1 MEQDPHVGEQGT
13 TAPTSQTDSNSGQV
27 RRLRFHGTGG
37 SLFGIHIVNML
48 LTGLTLGIYYF
59 WGKVK
64 VRNYVYGQSE
74 FEGDRF
80 AYHGTG
86 KELLIGWLKGAAIL
100 AAIYGISFGVLYL
113 LDERSVWR
121 QVLYLLFLLPP
132 LFFGL
137 IPIAIAGAWRY
148 RLSRSSWRNIRFS
161 FRGHTREFMKLYAPG
176 LLLTMIT
183 LGFYGPIFSCRIR
196 KFLLDRTWF
205 GNAPFSFHG
214 DGKELLW
221 PYAKAFLLTIL
232 TSLSL
237 AGLLRGLVGSAL
249 GIPELVVIV
258 FVLIVL
264 TPLGWLPMIWYA
276 ARQHRYLW
284 GHTRFGGADF
294 SCSITG
300 GSLFWLKFVNGILL
314 VVTLGFAQP
323 WVLVRTARFMFERIS
338 LHGSLDLAVI
348 EQEAREAGA
357 TGEGIADLLDT
368 ELLDMDLGI
377 L

>member
-1 MEQDPHVGEQGT
+1 MEQDPPSGEQGMA
-13 TAPTSQTDSNSGQV
+13 APATLTDSQSGQV
-27 RRLRFHGTGG
+27 RKLRFHGTGG

-64 VRNYVYGQSE
+64 VRNYVFSQSE

-86 KELLIGWLKGAAIL
+86 KELLIGWLKGMVIL
-100 AAIYGISFGVLYL
+100 AAIYGVSFAFLYL
-113 LDERSVWR
+113 SGERSVR
-121 QVLYLLFLLPP
+121 GQVLFLLFLLPP
-132 LFFGL
+132 LLFGL
-137 IPIAIAGAWRY
+137 VPIAIAGAWRY

-161 FRGHTREFMKLYAPG
+161 FRGHTREFMKLYVPG
-176 LLLTMIT
+176 LLLTIIT
-183 LGFYGPIFSCRIR
+183 LGFYSPIFGCRVR

-205 GNAPFSFHG
+205 GNAPFSFDG
-214 DGKELLW
+214 EGKELLG
-221 PYAKAFLLTIL
+221 PFAIAFFLGLPTL
-232 TSLSL
+232 GLSW
-237 AGLLRGLVGSAL
+237 
-249 GIPELVVIV
+249 
-258 FVLIVL
+258 F
-264 TPLGWLPMIWYA
+264 WYA
-276 ARQHRYLW
+276 ARQHRYHW
-284 GHTRFGGADF
+284 SHTRFGGAN
-294 SCSITG
+294 CRCEITG
-300 GSLFWLKFVNGILL
+300 GSLFWLEFVNGILL

-323 WVLVRTARFMFERIS
+323 WVLVRTVRFMFERIS

>member
-1 MEQDPHVGEQGT
+1 MERNPPGGDPVIAARHSE
-13 TAPTSQTDSNSGQV
+13 SDSNSNQV
-27 RRLRFHGTGG
+27 WKLRFHGTGG

-48 LTGLTLGIYYF
+48 LTALTLGIYYF

-64 VRNYVYGQSE
+64 VRNYVYSQSE

-100 AAIYGISFGVLYL
+100 AAIYGISFGLFYL
-113 LDERSVWR
+113 LGEKSMWG

-132 LFFGL
+132 LMFGL

-196 KFLLDRTWF
+196 KFLLDRTFF
-205 GNAPFSFHG
+205 GNAPFSFDG
-214 DGKELLW
+214 DGKELLG
-221 PYAKAFLLTIL
+221 PYAVAFFLGLPTL
-232 TSLSL
+232 GLSW
-237 AGLLRGLVGSAL
+237 
-249 GIPELVVIV
+249 
-258 FVLIVL
+258 F
-264 TPLGWLPMIWYA
+264 WYA

-284 GHTRFGGADF
+284 SHTRFAGADF
-294 SCSITG
+294 GCSITG
-300 GSLFWLKFVNGILL
+300 GSLFWLKFVNGILV

-323 WVLVRTARFMFERIS
+323 WVLVRTVRFMFERIS

>member
-1 MEQDPHVGEQGT
+1 MEQNTPGSGRNMA
-13 TAPTSQTDSNSGQV
+13 APAAQTDSQRGHV
-27 RRLRFHGTGG
+27 WKLRFHGTGG

-48 LTGLTLGIYYF
+48 LTALTLGIYYF

-64 VRNYVYGQSE
+64 VRNYVFSQSE

-86 KELLIGWLKGAAIL
+86 KELLIGWLKGMVIL
-100 AAIYGISFGVLYL
+100 AAIYGVSFAFLYL
-113 LDERSVWR
+113 SGERSVR
-121 QVLYLLFLLPP
+121 GQLLFLLFLLPP
-132 LFFGL
+132 LLFGL
-137 IPIAIAGAWRY
+137 VPIAIAGAWRY

-176 LLLTMIT
+176 LLLTMVT
-183 LGFYGPIFSCRIR
+183 LGFYGPIFSCKIR

-205 GNAPFSFHG
+205 GNAPFSFDG
-214 DGKELLW
+214 DGKELVG
-221 PYAKAFLLTIL
+221 PYAVAFFLGLPTL
-232 TSLSL
+232 GLSW
-237 AGLLRGLVGSAL
+237 
-249 GIPELVVIV
+249 
-258 FVLIVL
+258 F
-264 TPLGWLPMIWYA
+264 WYA

-284 GHTRFGGADF
+284 SHTRFGGADF
-294 SCSITG
+294 GCSITG
-300 GSLFWLKFVNGILL
+300 GSLFWLEFVNGILL

-323 WVLVRTARFMFERIS
+323 WVLVRTVRFMFERIS

>member
-1 MEQDPHVGEQGT
+1 MEQNPPGGGQGVT
-13 TAPTSQTDSNSGQV
+13 TPPAETDSQPDQV
-27 RRLRFHGTGG
+27 RKLRFHGTGG

-64 VRNYVYGQSE
+64 VRNYVFSQSE

-86 KELLIGWLKGAAIL
+86 KELLIGWLKGMAIL
-100 AAIYGISFGVLYL
+100 AAIYGVSFAFLYL
-113 LDERSVWR
+113 SGERSVR
-121 QVLYLLFLLPP
+121 GQVLFLLFLLPP
-132 LFFGL
+132 LLFGL
-137 IPIAIAGAWRY
+137 VPIAIAGAWRY

-176 LLLTMIT
+176 LLLTIIT
-183 LGFYGPIFSCRIR
+183 LGFYSPIFACKIR

-205 GNAPFSFHG
+205 GNAPFSFDG
-214 DGKELLW
+214 NGKELLG
-221 PYAKAFLLTIL
+221 PYAAAFFLGLPTL
-232 TSLSL
+232 GLSW
-237 AGLLRGLVGSAL
+237 
-249 GIPELVVIV
+249 
-258 FVLIVL
+258 F
-264 TPLGWLPMIWYA
+264 WYA
-276 ARQHRYLW
+276 ARQHRYHW
-284 GHTRFGGADF
+284 SHTRFGGADF
-294 SCSITG
+294 GCAMTG
-300 GSLFWLKFVNGILL
+300 GSLLWLELVNGILL

-323 WVLVRTARFMFERIS
+323 WVLVRTVRFMFERVS
-338 LHGSLDLAVI
+338 LHGSLDLAAI

>member
-1 MEQDPHVGEQGT
+1 MEQNSTGGGPGIAAGHSE
-13 TAPTSQTDSNSGQV
+13 SDSNSDQV
-27 RRLRFHGTGG
+27 RKLRFRGTGG

-48 LTGLTLGIYYF
+48 LTALTLGIYYF

-64 VRNYVYGQSE
+64 VRNYVYSQSE

-100 AAIYGISFGVLYL
+100 AAIYGISFGLLYL
-113 LDERSVWR
+113 LGEKSVWG

-132 LFFGL
+132 LMFGL

-176 LLLTMIT
+176 LLLTMVT

-196 KFLLDRTWF
+196 KFLLDRTFF
-205 GNAPFSFHG
+205 GNAPFSFDG
-214 DGKELLW
+214 DGKELLG
-221 PYAKAFLLTIL
+221 PYAIAFFLGLPTL
-232 TSLSL
+232 GLSW
-237 AGLLRGLVGSAL
+237 
-249 GIPELVVIV
+249 
-258 FVLIVL
+258 F
-264 TPLGWLPMIWYA
+264 WYA

-284 GHTRFGGADF
+284 SHTRFGGADF
-294 SCSITG
+294 ACSITG
-300 GSLFWLKFVNGILL
+300 GSLFWLKLVNGILL

-338 LHGSLDLAVI
+338 LHGSLDLAAI

>member
-1 MEQDPHVGEQGT
+1 MEQSQTGRDQGM
-13 TAPTSQTDSNSGQV
+13 TAPTSETGSNSDQV
-27 RRLRFHGTGG
+27 RKLRFHGSGG

-48 LTGLTLGIYYF
+48 LTALTLGIYYF

-64 VRNYVYGQSE
+64 VRNYVYSQSE

-86 KELLIGWLKGAAIL
+86 KELLIGWLKGMAIL
-100 AAIYGISFGVLYL
+100 AAIYGISFAFPYL
-113 LDERSVWR
+113 LGEKSAWGRM
-121 QVLYLLFLLPP
+121 LYLLFPLPF

-176 LLLTMIT
+176 LLLTMFT
-183 LGFYGPIFSCRIR
+183 LGFYGPIFSCKIR

-205 GNAPFSFHG
+205 GNAPFSFDG
-214 DGKELLW
+214 DGKELLG
-221 PYAKAFLLTIL
+221 PYAVAFFLGLPTL
-232 TSLSL
+232 GLSW
-237 AGLLRGLVGSAL
+237 
-249 GIPELVVIV
+249 
-258 FVLIVL
+258 F
-264 TPLGWLPMIWYA
+264 WYG

-284 GHTRFGGADF
+284 SHTRFGGADF
-294 SCSITG
+294 GCSITG

-323 WVLVRTARFMFERIS
+323 WVLVRTVRFMFERIS
-338 LHGSLDLAVI
+338 LHGALDLAVI

>member
-1 MEQDPHVGEQGT
+1 MA
-13 TAPTSQTDSNSGQV
+13 APATLTDSHPGQV
-27 RRLRFHGTGG
+27 RKLRFHGTGG

-59 WGKVK
+59 WGKVN
-64 VRNYVYGQSE
+64 VRNYVFSQSE

-86 KELLIGWLKGAAIL
+86 KELLIGWLKGIVIL
-100 AAIYGISFGVLYL
+100 AAIYGVSFAFLYL
-113 LDERSVWR
+113 SGERSVR
-121 QVLYLLFLLPP
+121 GQVLFLLFLLPP
-132 LFFGL
+132 LLFGL
-137 IPIAIAGAWRY
+137 VPIAIAGAWRY

-183 LGFYGPIFSCRIR
+183 LGFYSPIFGCRVR

-214 DGKELLW
+214 DGKELLG
-221 PYAKAFLLTIL
+221 PYAVAFFLGLPTL
-232 TSLSL
+232 GLSW
-237 AGLLRGLVGSAL
+237 
-249 GIPELVVIV
+249 
-258 FVLIVL
+258 F
-264 TPLGWLPMIWYA
+264 WYA
-276 ARQHRYLW
+276 ARQHRYHW
-284 GHTRFGGADF
+284 SHTRFGGAN
-294 SCSITG
+294 CRCEITG
-300 GSLFWLKFVNGILL
+300 GSLFWLEFVNGILL

-323 WVLVRTARFMFERIS
+323 WVLVRTVRFMFERIS
-338 LHGSLDLAVI
+338 LHGSLHLAVI

>member
-1 MEQDPHVGEQGT
+1 MEQNPPGGDRGV
-13 TAPTSQTDSNSGQV
+13 TAPPAETDSQPDPV
-27 RRLRFHGTGG
+27 RKLRFHGTGG

-64 VRNYVYGQSE
+64 VRNYVFSQSE

-86 KELLIGWLKGAAIL
+86 KELLIGWLKGMAIL
-100 AAIYGISFGVLYL
+100 GAIYGVSFAVLYL
-113 LDERSVWR
+113 LGERSVSG
-121 QVLYLLFLLPP
+121 QVLYLLFPLPP
-132 LFFGL
+132 LLFGL
-137 IPIAIAGAWRY
+137 VPIAIAGAWRY

-183 LGFYGPIFSCRIR
+183 LGFYSPIFACKIR

-205 GNAPFSFHG
+205 GTTPFTY
-214 DGKELLW
+214 DGEGKDLFW
-221 PYAKAFLLTIL
+221 PYVKAVLLTIL
-232 TSLSL
+232 TALSL
-237 AGLLRGLVGSAL
+237 VGLLLGLAGATMGVA
-249 GIPELVVIV
+249 EVVIII
-258 FVLIVL
+258 LILTL
-264 TPLGWLPMIWYA
+264 TPLGRLPMFWYA
-276 ARQHRYLW
+276 ARQHRYHW
-284 GHTRFGGADF
+284 SHTRFGGAN
-294 SCSITG
+294 CRCEITG
-300 GSLFWLKFVNGILL
+300 GSLFWLEFVNGILL

-323 WVLVRTARFMFERIS
+323 WVLVRTVRFMFERIS
-338 LHGSLDLAVI
+338 LHGSLDLAAI

>member
-1 MEQDPHVGEQGT
+1 MEQNPPGGGQGVT
-13 TAPTSQTDSNSGQV
+13 TPPAETDSQSDQV
-27 RRLRFHGTGG
+27 RKLRFHGTGG

-64 VRNYVYGQSE
+64 VRNYVFSQSE

-86 KELLIGWLKGAAIL
+86 KELLLGWLRAVAIMGSVFGILFGLFYILGAQSIHSL
-100 AAIYGISFGVLYL
+100 AVIYPFF
-113 LDERSVWR
+113 
-121 QVLYLLFLLPP
+121 LLFLV
-132 LFFGL
+132 FGL
-137 IPIAIAGAWRY
+137 IPIAIVGAWRY

-183 LGFYGPIFSCRIR
+183 LGLYSPYFETRLQ
-196 KFLLDRTWF
+196 KFLLDQTYF
-205 GNAPFSFHG
+205 GTSPFRF
-214 DGKELLW
+214 DGEGKNLFW
-221 PYAKAFLLTIL
+221 PFTRAWLFTIL
-232 TSLSL
+232 IPIVLFGLLSL
-237 AGLLRGLVGSAL
+237 GSMISL
-249 GIPELVVIV
+249 GFAEVIV
-258 FVLIVL
+258 ISIILIL
-264 TPLGWLPMIWYA
+264 TPLGRLPLVWFA
-276 ARQHRYLW
+276 ARRHRYYW
-284 GHTRFGGADF
+284 GHTHFGGAHF
-294 SCSITG
+294 QSTVTG
-300 GSLFWLKFVNGILL
+300 GSLLWLELVNGILL

-323 WVLVRTARFMFERIS
+323 WVLVRTVRFMFERVS
-338 LHGSLDLAVI
+338 LHGSLDLAAI

>member
-1 MEQDPHVGEQGT
+1 MERNPPGGDPVIAAGHSE
-13 TAPTSQTDSNSGQV
+13 SDSNSGQV
-27 RRLRFHGTGG
+27 RMLRFHGTGG

-48 LTGLTLGIYYF
+48 LTALTLGIYYF

-64 VRNYVYGQSE
+64 VRNYVYSQSE

-100 AAIYGISFGVLYL
+100 AAIYGISFGLVYL
-113 LDERSVWR
+113 LGEKSLWG

-132 LFFGL
+132 LMFGL

-196 KFLLDRTWF
+196 KFLLDRTFF
-205 GNAPFSFHG
+205 GNAPFSFDG
-214 DGKELLW
+214 DGKELLG
-221 PYAKAFLLTIL
+221 PYAVAFFLGLPTL
-232 TSLSL
+232 GLSW
-237 AGLLRGLVGSAL
+237 
-249 GIPELVVIV
+249 
-258 FVLIVL
+258 F
-264 TPLGWLPMIWYA
+264 WYA

-284 GHTRFGGADF
+284 SHTRFAGADF
-294 SCSITG
+294 GCSITG
-300 GSLFWLKFVNGILL
+300 GSLFWLKFVNGILV

-323 WVLVRTARFMFERIS
+323 WVLVRTVRFMFERIS

>member
-1 MEQDPHVGEQGT
+1 MEQNSPVEDPGIAARHSE
-13 TAPTSQTDSNSGQV
+13 SDSNSDAV
-27 RRLRFHGTGG
+27 RKLRFHGTGG

-64 VRNYVYGQSE
+64 VRNYVYSQSE

-113 LDERSVWR
+113 VGERSVR
-121 QVLYLLFLLPP
+121 GQVLYLLFLLPP
-132 LFFGL
+132 LLFGL
-137 IPIAIAGAWRY
+137 IPIAITGAWRY

-176 LLLTMIT
+176 LLLTMVT
-183 LGFYGPIFSCRIR
+183 LGFYGPVFSCRIR

-205 GNAPFSFHG
+205 GNAPFSFDG
-214 DGKELLW
+214 DGKELLG
-221 PYAKAFLLTIL
+221 PYAVAFF
-232 TSLSL
+232 LSL
-237 AGLLRGLVGSAL
+237 PTLGLAW
-249 GIPELVVIV
+249 
-258 FVLIVL
+258 F
-264 TPLGWLPMIWYA
+264 WYA
-276 ARQHRYLW
+276 ARRHRYLW
-284 GHTRFGGADF
+284 SHTRFGGADF
-294 SCSITG
+294 GCSITG

-323 WVLVRTARFMFERIS
+323 WVLVRTVRFMFERIS
-338 LHGSLDLAVI
+338 LRGSLDLAVI

>member
-1 MEQDPHVGEQGT
+1 MEQNPPGGDRGI
-13 TAPTSQTDSNSGQV
+13 TAPPAETDSQPDLV
-27 RRLRFHGTGG
+27 RKLRFHGTGG

-64 VRNYVYGQSE
+64 VRNYVFSQSE

-86 KELLIGWLKGAAIL
+86 KELILGWLRAVAIMGAVFGIL
-100 AAIYGISFGVLYL
+100 FGLFYILGVQSIHSLAVIYPFF
-113 LDERSVWR
+113 
-121 QVLYLLFLLPP
+121 LLFLV
-132 LFFGL
+132 FGL

-176 LLLTMIT
+176 LLLTIIT
-183 LGFYGPIFSCRIR
+183 LGFYSPIFACKIR
-196 KFLLDRTWF
+196 KFLLDRTYF
-205 GNAPFSFHG
+205 GTTPFTY
-214 DGKELLW
+214 DGEGKDLFW
-221 PYAKAFLLTIL
+221 PYVKAMLLSIL
-232 TSLSL
+232 TALSL
-237 AGLLRGLVGSAL
+237 VGLLLGLAGATMGVA
-249 GIPELVVIV
+249 EVVIII
-258 FVLIVL
+258 LILTL
-264 TPLGWLPMIWYA
+264 TPLGRLPMFWYA
-276 ARQHRYLW
+276 ARQHRYHW
-284 GHTRFGGADF
+284 SHTRFGGADF
-294 SCSITG
+294 GCAMTG
-300 GSLFWLKFVNGILL
+300 GSLLWLELVNGILL

-323 WVLVRTARFMFERIS
+323 WVLVRTVRFMFERVS
-338 LHGSLDLAVI
+338 LHGSLDLAAI

>member
-1 MEQDPHVGEQGT
+1 MEQNSPGSGQSRS
-13 TAPTSQTDSNSGQV
+13 APAARTDSQPGQV
-27 RRLRFHGTGG
+27 WKLRFHGAGG

-48 LTGLTLGIYYF
+48 LTGLTLGVYYF

-64 VRNYVYGQSE
+64 VRNYVFSQSE

-86 KELLIGWLKGAAIL
+86 KELLIGWLKGMVIL
-100 AAIYGISFGVLYL
+100 AAIYGVSFALLYL
-113 LDERSVWR
+113 SGERSVWG
-121 QVLYLLFLLPP
+121 QVLFLLFLLPP
-132 LFFGL
+132 LLFGL
-137 IPIAIAGAWRY
+137 VPIAIAGAWRY

-176 LLLTMIT
+176 LLLTMVT

-205 GNAPFSFHG
+205 GNAPFSFDG
-214 DGKELLW
+214 DGKELLG
-221 PYAKAFLLTIL
+221 PYAIAFFLGLPTL
-232 TSLSL
+232 GLSW
-237 AGLLRGLVGSAL
+237 
-249 GIPELVVIV
+249 
-258 FVLIVL
+258 F
-264 TPLGWLPMIWYA
+264 WYA

-284 GHTRFGGADF
+284 SHTRFGGADF
-294 SCSITG
+294 GCSITG
-300 GSLFWLKFVNGILL
+300 GSLFWLEFVNGILL

-323 WVLVRTARFMFERIS
+323 WVLVRTVRYMFERIS
-338 LHGSLDLAVI
+338 LHGFLDLAVI